1 MNSRFNLLA
10 EIFTDK
16 KKKKEKFCIF
26 TELILALPEIGKF
39 YDKLI
44 LRLRTKFK
52 FCIFIFQSF

>member
-10 EIFTDK
+10 EIFIDK
-16 KKKKEKFCIF
+16 NKKEKFCIF
-26 TELILALPEIGKF
+26 TELILALAEIGKF
-39 YDKLI
+39 YDNLI